1 MEWVYGCLGF
11 SIGMFIG
18 FYFKSSKGHSCVEDV
33 VAFKGYK
40 DVQQYESMEVPER
53 PRPPVNTHTSVG
65 ENVLVKTIDG
75 LESGTVIA
83 VNKESAVVA
92 LNKGK
97 EEIFPNRSIFKVKG

>member
-1 MEWVYGCLGF
+1 MNWVYGGIVFL
-11 SIGMFIG
+11 IGVLIG
-18 FYFKSSKGHSCVEDV
+18 YYFKSGKDNYCVEDV
-33 VAFKGYK
+33 VAFKGYQGI
-40 DVQQYESMEVPER
+40 QQYESMELPER

-75 LESGTVIA
+75 IESGTVIA

-97 EEIFPNRSIFKVKG
+97 EEIFPNRSIFKVKE